1 MAGGTSNPIFKRV
14 LSAAWLRPLIFLLLL
29 FGLWDVAIR
38 IFQIP
43 PYQIALG
50 GHVI

>member
-38 IFQIP
+38 IFQI
-43 PYQIALG
+43 QIALR